1 VTSTLQTEA
10 GSKTVRTRFVVG
22 CDGAGSAIRGA
33 MGARL
38 FDYAFDEPWLVL
50 DAVADAPLEMPDGV
64 MQFCDPQRPA
74 TYMRMGARR
83 HRWEFMIKP
92 GEDAAALLAPARL
105 GALLAPFAPMERLT
119 IERQAVYRFHG
130 LLAEQWRCGRV
141 LIAGDAAH
149 QMPPFAGQGM
159 CAAIRDSANLA
170 WKLAWIIRGR
180 AGMGLLDSYQ
190 QERAPHVRVIV
201 ERAIAMGRVVCLL
214 DPVAAAARDAEM
226 LARKAAG
233 AEEISLAMPDL
244 TAGLLTATAGA
255 GGLFPQFVVDG
266 VWLDDV
272 LGAGPWL
279 IGAVPAAAAGI
290 GGCWTLEADTLAPF
304 AGALRAWLAGHA
316 APAVLVRPDRVVFGT
331 GAADGLIAQW
341 EQMLM

>member
-1 VTSTLQTEA
+1 
-10 GSKTVRTRFVVG
+10 
-22 CDGAGSAIRGA
+22 
-33 MGARL
+33 
-38 FDYAFDEPWLVL
+38 
-50 DAVADAPLEMPDGV
+50 
-64 MQFCDPQRPA
+64 
-74 TYMRMGARR
+74 
-83 HRWEFMIKP
+83 
-92 GEDAAALLAPARL
+92 
-105 GALLAPFAPMERLT
+105 
-119 IERQAVYRFHG
+119 
-130 LLAEQWRCGRV
+130 
-141 LIAGDAAH
+141 
-149 QMPPFAGQGM
+149 
-159 CAAIRDSANLA
+159 
-170 WKLAWIIRGR
+170 
-180 AGMGLLDSYQ
+180 
-190 QERAPHVRVIV
+190 
-201 ERAIAMGRVVCLL
+201 
-214 DPVAAAARDAEM
+214 M